1 MLEMLINPRKAERQ
15 PWEMFFIGLFYA
27 FLAIL
32 VTNWMGSGNPVLKEA
47 SGILVV
53 TFAVIFSLPFVFFTL
68 KYEENKIEE
77 LAGESMPLLKEHKR
91 AIMVFLWL
99 FLGFI
104 VAFASWGA
112 ITHSNAIFNFQIE
125 TYCQINRPSSYH
137 ECVSQYMGT
146 GNGVLTGKVTSPER
160 MFAIFINNI
169 YVLIFTLVAS
179 LFFGAG
185 FIFILAWNA
194 SVIAAAIG
202 IFTRMEIS
210 ALPIGLLRY
219 MIHGIPE
226 IAAYFIVAL
235 AGGIVST
242 AIIKHEY
249 GSEKFWKVMQDS
261 LNLVVAAVIVV
272 FVAALIEVFV
282 TPILF

>member
-15 PWEMFFIGLFYA
+15 PWEMFFIGLFYS

-53 TFAVIFSLPFVFFTL
+53 TFTVIFSLPFVFYTL
-68 KYEENKIEE
+68 KYEENKIAENSS
-77 LAGESMPLLKEHKR
+77 ESIPLLREHQR

-99 FLGFI
+99 FLGFMI
-104 VAFASWGA
+104 AFASWGA

-125 TYCQINRPSSYH
+125 TYCQINRPSSFN
-137 ECVSQYMGT
+137 ECVNQYMG
-146 GNGVLTGKVTSPER
+146 NGGSSITGKVTSQER

-169 YVLIFTLVAS
+169 YVLIFTLIAS

-185 FIFILAWNA
+185 FLFVLAWNA

-202 IFTRMEIS
+202 IFTRTELS

-226 IAAYFIVAL
+226 IGAYFIVAL

-249 GSEKFWKVMQDS
+249 GSEKFWKVMQDA
-261 LNLVVAAVIVV
+261 LNLVVVAVIVLLIAAVI
-272 FVAALIEVFV
+272 EVFL